1 MRDPIIAELRRIRDA
16 HAKQHNYDIEAM
28 ARDWMK
34 LEPWEEK
41 KTVVRRGN
49 RFVSIASLKRAREA
63 AAAKRK
69 SKARRSRR
77 KS

>member
-1 MRDPIIAELRRIRDA
+1 MPKIRDPIIAELRRIRDA
-16 HAKQHNYDIEAM
+16 NAKKYNYDIEAM
-28 ARDWMK
+28 ARNYMK

-49 RFVSIASLKRAREA
+49 RFVTIASLQK

-69 SKARRSRR
+69 ADR
-77 KS
+77 KRKKS